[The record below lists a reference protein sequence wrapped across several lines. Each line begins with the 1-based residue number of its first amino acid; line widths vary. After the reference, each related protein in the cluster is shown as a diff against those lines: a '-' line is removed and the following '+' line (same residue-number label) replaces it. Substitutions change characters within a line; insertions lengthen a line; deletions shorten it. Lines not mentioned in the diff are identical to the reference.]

1 MLQQKNDIIILDM
14 NRLRNIVEKINMNDL
29 FSGELRFDEPMSL
42 HTTFKVGGPA
52 DLYIKPANENFPEIA
67 AKIINLAREENIP
80 LFVLGGGANIVVADK
95 GIRGIVLDSTGWFG
109 SSYTEE
115 GADYRVTIRSGT
127 LIDTAIEEAA
137 QRGLSGL
144 EFLAGMPGTYGGA
157 IWMNAR
163 CYGFSISDKLIE
175 TEILD
180 ESTQRKNIP
189 FNAED
194 FDYKKSPFQN
204 RDVFILS
211 GTFRLEKKPV
221 EEIRSVM
228 EDHRND
234 RESKGHFRLPSGG
247 SSFKNNTDFGKH
259 TGKIIDELGLR
270 GLTIGGAKVAD
281 WHGNIIVN
289 NGNATAKDIR
299 SLVETIKAKAKAE
312 LNIELEP
319 EILFVG
325 EE

>member
-1 MLQQKNDIIILDM
+1 MDK
-14 NRLRNIVEKINMNDL
+14 LRNIAEKFNRSDS

-52 DLYIKPANENFPEIA
+52 DLWIKPSGDMFSETA
-67 AKIINLAREENIP
+67 AEIINIARENDVPFFI
-80 LFVLGGGANIVVADK
+80 LGGGANLVVADK
-95 GIRGIVLDSTGWFG
+95 GIRGIVLDCTGWSGCEFASIFAG
-109 SSYTEE
+109 
-115 GADYRVTIRSGT
+115 DRVTIRSGT
-127 LIDTAIEEAA
+127 LIDDAIEEAA
-137 QRGLSGL
+137 LRGLSGL
-144 EFLAGMPGTYGGA
+144 EFLSGMPGSYGGA

-180 ESTQRKNIP
+180 ESLQRKTIP
-189 FNAED
+189 FCAEE

-204 RDVFILS
+204 RDVLILS
-211 GTFRLEKKPV
+211 GTFRLEKKPI

-234 RESKGHFRLPSGG
+234 RETKGHFRLPSAG
-247 SSFKNNTDFGKH
+247 SSFKNNTAFGKP

-270 GLTIGGAKVAD
+270 GLTIGGAKVSD

-289 NGNATAKDIR
+289 TGNATAKDILN
-299 SLVETIKAKAKAE
+299 LVETIKLKAKME

-319 EILFVG
+319 EIIFAG
-325 EE
+325 AWED

>member
-1 MLQQKNDIIILDM
+1 MILDM
-14 NRLRNIVEKINMNDL
+14 DKLRNIEEKINNDKS
-29 FSGELRFDEPMSL
+29 FSGEIRFNELMSL

-52 DLYIKPANENFPEIA
+52 DLWIKPLGENFPEIA
-67 AKIINLAREENIP
+67 AKIINLAREGDVP
-80 LFVLGGGANIVVADK
+80 LFILGGGANLVVADA
-95 GIRGIVLDSTGWFG
+95 GIRGIVLDCSGWSG
-109 SSYTEE
+109 LSYTEDRAE
-115 GADYRVTIRSGT
+115 SRAEYLVTICSGT
-127 LIDTAIEEAA
+127 LIDDAVEEAA
-137 QRGLSGL
+137 TRGLSGL

-180 ESTQRKNIP
+180 ESLQRKIIP
-189 FNAED
+189 FDAAD
-194 FDYKKSPFQN
+194 FDYQKSPFQN
-204 RDVFILS
+204 RDVLILK

-221 EEIRSVM
+221 EEIRAVM
-228 EDHRND
+228 EDHRRD
-234 RESKGHFRLPSGG
+234 RESKGHFALPSAG
-247 SSFKNNTDFGKH
+247 SSFKNNTAFGKP

-299 SLVETIKAKAKAE
+299 ILVDKISITAKEK
-312 LNIELEP
+312 LGIDLEP
-319 EILFVG
+319 EILFIG
-325 EE
+325 DWKE

>member
-1 MLQQKNDIIILDM
+1 MST
-14 NRLRNIVEKINMNDL
+14 LRKIVENFKDS
-29 FSGELRFDEPMSL
+29 FQGELRFDEPMSH

-52 DLYIKPANENFPEIA
+52 DLWVKPFGDDCPKIAAEFTHLARNENV
-67 AKIINLAREENIP
+67 P
-80 LFVLGGGANIVVADK
+80 LFILGGGANLVVADK
-95 GIRGIVLDSTGWFG
+95 GIRGIVLDCTGWSGCTFQ
-109 SSYTEE
+109 
-115 GADYRVTIRSGT
+115 DDRVTIRSGT
-127 LIDTAIEEAA
+127 LIDDAIEEAA
-137 QRGLSGL
+137 LRGLSGL
-144 EFLAGMPGTYGGA
+144 EFLAGMPGSYGGA

-180 ESTQRKNIP
+180 ESLQRQIIP
-189 FNAED
+189 FNAKD

-204 RDVFILS
+204 RDVLILS
-211 GTFRLEKKPV
+211 GTFRLEKKPI

-234 RESKGHFRLPSGG
+234 RETKGHFTLPSAG
-247 SSFKNNTDFGKH
+247 SSFKNNTAFGKP

-289 NGNATAKDIR
+289 TGNATAKDIR
-299 SLVETIKAKAKAE
+299 DLVESITLKAKAE
-312 LNIELEP
+312 LSIELEP

-325 EE
+325 DWEE